1 MVIYFS
7 QGSVVSYPS
16 VRSMGICL
24 LLICLDMTF
33 MVFLID
39 DMQVFEFLYY
49 VCVDATHTPTAMT
62 FKG

>member
-1 MVIYFS
+1 M
-7 QGSVVSYPS
+7 VSYPS

-39 DMQVFEFLYY
+39 EM
-49 VCVDATHTPTAMT
+49 
-62 FKG
+62 